1 MQRADGDGIAGL
13 FQRDLYIGGDGEA
26 LWQAHGDAVAGLE
39 GLGVD
44 GVVRRLV
51 RDIRWGSKGR
61 VSGG

>member
-51 RDIRWGSKGR
+51 YTGHTVG
-61 VSGG
+61 